1 VSLIK
6 NNMGSIFNIILKNYK
21 KSFDFKGRQSRFDY
35 WTFLLFIVFITYAVM
50 YLSNNKII
58 NDNISYLLFIN
69 VIPFL
74 SSSARRLHDAE
85 KGDKKTYIGVWF
97 GVSFLLVNLFNVK
110 LGSPYISLQVLWI
123 IVFIIFQCRESNPKP
138 NGYGKLEKF

>member
-1 VSLIK
+1 
-6 NNMGSIFNIILKNYK
+6 MGSIFLIIKNNYK
-21 KSFDFKGRQSRFDY
+21 KTFDFKGRQSRFDY
-35 WTFLLFIVFITYAVM
+35 WIFVLFIIFITYVVM

-58 NDNISYLLFIN
+58 NENLSYLLFIN
-69 VIPFL
+69 IIPLL
-74 SSSARRLHDAE
+74 SSSARRLHDGE
-85 KGDKKTYIGVWF
+85 KGDKKTYIGLWF
-97 GVSFLLVNLFNVK
+97 GLSFLLANLFNIK

>member
-1 VSLIK
+1 
-6 NNMGSIFNIILKNYK
+6 MWSIFRIIKTNYK
-21 KSFDFKGRQSRFDY
+21 KSFNFKERQNRFDY
-35 WTFLLFIVFITYAVM
+35 WIFVLFIILITYVVM

-58 NDNISYLLFIN
+58 NDNLSFLLLIN
-69 VIPFL
+69 LIPFL
-74 SSSARRLHDAE
+74 SSSARRLHDTE
-85 KGDKKTYIGVWF
+85 KGDKKKYIGVWF
-97 GVSFLLVNLFNVK
+97 GVSFLLVNLFNVR

>member
-1 VSLIK
+1 
-6 NNMGSIFNIILKNYK
+6 MWSIFRIIKTNYK
-21 KSFDFKGRQSRFDY
+21 KSFNFKERQNRFDY
-35 WTFLLFIVFITYAVM
+35 WIFVLFIILITYVVM

-58 NDNISYLLFIN
+58 NDNLSFLLLIN
-69 VIPFL
+69 LIPFL

-85 KGDKKTYIGVWF
+85 KGGKKTYIGVWF
-97 GVSFLLVNLFNVK
+97 GVSFILVNLFNVR

-123 IVFIIFQCRESNPKP
+123 IIFIIFQCRESNPKL

>member
-1 VSLIK
+1 
-6 NNMGSIFNIILKNYK
+6 MGSIFHIIKTNYK

-35 WTFLLFIVFITYAVM
+35 WIFLLFLCLISYVVM

-58 NDNISYLLFIN
+58 NENLSYLLFIN
-69 VIPFL
+69 LIPLF
-74 SSSARRLHDAE
+74 SSSARRLHDGE
-85 KGDKKTYIGVWF
+85 KGDKKKYIGVWF
-97 GVSFLLVNLFNVK
+97 GVSFLLANLFNVK

>member
-1 VSLIK
+1 
-6 NNMGSIFNIILKNYK
+6 MGSIFNIILKNYK

-97 GVSFLLVNLFNVK
+97 GVSFILVNLFNVR

-123 IVFIIFQCRESNPKP
+123 IIFIIFQCRESNPKP

>member
-1 VSLIK
+1 
-6 NNMGSIFNIILKNYK
+6 MGSIFRIIKTNYK
-21 KSFDFKGRQSRFDY
+21 KSFNFKERQNRFDY
-35 WTFLLFIVFITYAVM
+35 WIFILFIILITYVVM

-58 NDNISYLLFIN
+58 NDNLSFLLFIN
-69 VIPFL
+69 LIPLL

-97 GVSFLLVNLFNVK
+97 GVSFLIANLFNVK
-110 LGSPYISLQVLWI
+110 LGSPYISLQVLWY
-123 IVFIIFQCRESNPKP
+123 IVFIIFQCRESNPKV

>member
-1 VSLIK
+1 
-6 NNMGSIFNIILKNYK
+6 MWSIFRIIKTNYK
-21 KSFDFKGRQSRFDY
+21 KSFNFKERQNRFDY
-35 WTFLLFIVFITYAVM
+35 WIFVLFIILITYVVM

-58 NDNISYLLFIN
+58 NDNLSFLLLIN
-69 VIPFL
+69 LIPFL

-97 GVSFLLVNLFNVK
+97 GVSFLLVNLFNVR

>member
-1 VSLIK
+1 
-6 NNMGSIFNIILKNYK
+6 MWSIFRIIKTNYK
-21 KSFDFKGRQSRFDY
+21 KSFNFKERQNRFDY
-35 WTFLLFIVFITYAVM
+35 WIFVLFIILITYVVM

-58 NDNISYLLFIN
+58 NDNLSFLLLIN
-69 VIPFL
+69 LIPFL

-97 GVSFLLVNLFNVK
+97 GVSFLLVNLFNVR

-123 IVFIIFQCRESNPKP
+123 IVFIIFQSRESNPKP

>member
-1 VSLIK
+1 MGWIFHIIK
-6 NNMGSIFNIILKNYK
+6 TNYK
-21 KSFDFKGRQSRFDY
+21 KSFNFKGRQSRFDY
-35 WTFLLFIVFITYAVM
+35 WTFVLFIIFITSVVM

-58 NDNISYLLFIN
+58 NDNISFLLFIN
-69 VIPFL
+69 IIPFL

-97 GVSFLLVNLFNVK
+97 GVSFLIANLFNVK
-110 LGSPYISLQVLWI
+110 LGSPYISLQVLWY
-123 IVFIIFQCRESNPKP
+123 IVFIIFQCRESNTKV

>member
-1 VSLIK
+1 
-6 NNMGSIFNIILKNYK
+6 MWSIFRIIKTNYK
-21 KSFDFKGRQSRFDY
+21 KSFNFKERQNRFDY
-35 WTFLLFIVFITYAVM
+35 WIFVLFIILITYVVM

-58 NDNISYLLFIN
+58 NDNLSFLLFIN
-69 VIPFL
+69 LIPFL

-97 GVSFLLVNLFNVK
+97 GVSFLIANLFNIK

-123 IVFIIFQCRESNPKP
+123 IVFIIFLCRESNPKA

>member
-1 VSLIK
+1 
-6 NNMGSIFNIILKNYK
+6 MGSIFNIILKNYK

>member
-1 VSLIK
+1 
-6 NNMGSIFNIILKNYK
+6 MWSIFRIIKTNYK
-21 KSFDFKGRQSRFDY
+21 KSFNFKERQNRFDY
-35 WTFLLFIVFITYAVM
+35 WIFVLFIILITYVVM

-58 NDNISYLLFIN
+58 NDNLSFLLLIN
-69 VIPFL
+69 LIPFL

-123 IVFIIFQCRESNPKP
+123 IVFIIFQYRESNPKA

>member
-1 VSLIK
+1 MRSIFRIIK
-6 NNMGSIFNIILKNYK
+6 NNYK
-21 KSFDFKGRQSRFDY
+21 KTFDFKGRQSRFDY
-35 WTFLLFIVFITYAVM
+35 WIFVLFIIFITYVVM

-58 NDNISYLLFIN
+58 NENLSYLLFIN
-69 VIPFL
+69 IIPLL
-74 SSSARRLHDAE
+74 SSSARRLHDGE
-85 KGDKKTYIGVWF
+85 KKDKKTYIGVWF
-97 GVSFLLVNLFNVK
+97 GLSFLMANLFNVK

>member
-1 VSLIK
+1 
-6 NNMGSIFNIILKNYK
+6 MWSIFRIIKTNYK
-21 KSFDFKGRQSRFDY
+21 KSFNFKERQNRFDY
-35 WTFLLFIVFITYAVM
+35 WIFVLFIILITYVVM
-50 YLSNNKII
+50 YFSNNKII
-58 NDNISYLLFIN
+58 NDNLSFLLLIN
-69 VIPFL
+69 LIPFL

-97 GVSFLLVNLFNVK
+97 GVSFILVNLFNVR

-123 IVFIIFQCRESNPKP
+123 IIFIIFQCRESNPKL